1 MIAGIHP
8 LEVTFIALLAM
19 MVVVAG
25 VFGAFVV
32 VRVVEPRGM
41 RAFLRHLAGK

>member
-1 MIAGIHP
+1 MATVQP
-8 LEVTFIALLAM
+8 LEITFIALLVM

-25 VFGAFVV
+25 VFGAFVA